1 MRDLRS
7 RSPEKRRLSPELRR
21 ALQLLASNPR
31 GTTDHTLVLGHGFSR
46 DILAMLVLGG
56 LATVVTEALSADGMG
71 YKVERMLIT
80 DAGKRVL
87 EG

>member
-1 MRDLRS
+1 
-7 RSPEKRRLSPELRR
+7 
-21 ALQLLASNPR
+21 
-31 GTTDHTLVLGHGFSR
+31 
-46 DILAMLVLGG
+46 MLVPGG